1 MKYKYVIV
9 AVVLFIIA
17 VIALPSVFSAVS
29 ESYTKEEESYFS
41 KSSYFLKG
49 QVYKYEYLGGIN
61 SLLYIQFD
69 SISINKRPQNS
80 DTFTGLY
87 DKKKNIAVIVAV
99 FDHPDIRER
108 KINTADLPYV
118 TIDSEERKITYS
130 SPNLTLED
138 MLRPAGVYEDRLTA
152 IENKEGGTRF

>member
-49 QVYKYEYLGGIN
+49 QVYKYEYLGQPFE
-61 SLLYIQFD
+61 LVAV
-69 SISINKRPQNS
+69 
-80 DTFTGLY
+80 
-87 DKKKNIAVIVAV
+87 AVINAYRLEGVDFQFGFGRHRAQQGSKL
-99 FDHPDIRER
+99 FTSLGSDR
-108 KINTADLPYV
+108 KA
-118 TIDSEERKITYS
+118 K
-130 SPNLTLED
+130 
-138 MLRPAGVYEDRLTA
+138 
-152 IENKEGGTRF
+152 